1 MMNFLNTSI
10 YLTLAIFQK
19 TQSLFDDS
27 QYKMVVGK
35 MKDEHKGISIKNFVE
50 LKSKMHSIL

>member
-27 QYKMVVGK
+27 KYKIVVGK
-35 MKDEHKGISIKNFVE
+35 MKDEHKGISITNFVE

>member
-10 YLTLAIFQK
+10 YLTLAFFQK

-35 MKDEHKGISIKNFVE
+35 MKDEHKRISIK
-50 LKSKMHSIL
+50 ILLN